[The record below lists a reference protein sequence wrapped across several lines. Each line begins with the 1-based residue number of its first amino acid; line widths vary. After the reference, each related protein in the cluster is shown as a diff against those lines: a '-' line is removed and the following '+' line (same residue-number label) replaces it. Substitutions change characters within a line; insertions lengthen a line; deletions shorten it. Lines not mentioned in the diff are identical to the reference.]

1 MAKSLNL
8 FRVGCIII
16 FMISICFMAAAQQ
29 LCDINQ
35 DVYQN
40 QSASAMVV
48 TMEFTDSCKD
58 ADSYVYVYAKDGT
71 EVAKG
76 TVPDMQ
82 TRSFTF
88 DVPGMGTIR
97 FNCRG
102 TGHNSTGHC
111 LSRLISASPK

>member
-1 MAKSLNL
+1 MAEIPNR
-8 FRVGCIII
+8 FWVGCIII
-16 FMISICFMAAAQQ
+16 FMISISCIATAQQ

-40 QSASAMVV
+40 QSTSAMVV

-58 ADSYVYVYAKDGT
+58 ADSYVYVYTKDGK
-71 EVAKG
+71 EVAQG

-88 DVPGMGTIR
+88 DVPGTGTIR

-111 LSRLISASPK
+111 LSRLISASAK